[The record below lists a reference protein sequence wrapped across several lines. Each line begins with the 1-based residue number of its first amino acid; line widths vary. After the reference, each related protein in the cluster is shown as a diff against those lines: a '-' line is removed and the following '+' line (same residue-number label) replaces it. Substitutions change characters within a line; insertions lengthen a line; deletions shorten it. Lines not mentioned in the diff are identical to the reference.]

1 MGGLYPYDVWVR
13 TAGPVDLDAT
23 AKAWRANDINVMQ
36 IRGSRE
42 AIDAEQAQPERAGVF
57 GILSVGFVAAAALTL
72 LGFLIHSF
80 ISFRQRYIEFGVL
93 RAIGLSVGQM
103 IAFLGVEQLVLILT
117 GMTAGTLVGV
127 WVSRLF
133 VPFFQV
139 GLSKTASIPPF
150 MVLIAWE
157 DISTIYIV
165 FGVMLLGAVASMIW
179 FLLRLKIF
187 EAVKL
192 GEAV

>member
-1 MGGLYPYDVWVR
+1 LR
-13 TAGPVDLDAT
+13 TAGKLDLKAAEAT
-23 AKAWRANDINVMQ
+23 WRANDINVLRIQ
-36 IRGSRE
+36 GARE
-42 AIDAEQAQPERAGVF
+42 AIDQEQARPDRAGVF
-57 GILSVGFVAAAALTL
+57 GILSVGFIATAALTL

-103 IAFLGVEQLVLILT
+103 IGFLGLEQLALIVT
-117 GMTAGTLVGV
+117 GMTAGTAVGV
-127 WVSRLF
+127 WASRLF

-139 GLSKTASIPPF
+139 GAGKTANIPPF
-150 MVLIAWE
+150 VVVIAW
-157 DISTIYIV
+157 DDVAAIYAV
-165 FGVMLLGAVASMIW
+165 FGVMLVGAVAGMIW
-179 FLLRLKIF
+179 FLLRLRIF